1 MKHSALRRN
10 NNYELPGVEDT
21 KCSNCIKNFSRVQE
35 RSLNT
40 SVLSSFSAA
49 RLYILTVI
57 SEDINSKTVFNIPKL
72 EASNMIIVIIP
83 KCFFGIME
91 RLSYYFEFGF
101 ATLAVTNC
109 KGNHGRQLSNW
120 THVQTFSGSTPRGS
134 HIRVSTL

>member
-1 MKHSALRRN
+1 L
-10 NNYELPGVEDT
+10 GVEDI

-83 KCFFGIME
+83 KEFLGIMK
-91 RLSYYFEFGF
+91 RISYYSEFNFE
-101 ATLAVTNC
+101 TLAVANC
-109 KGNHGRQLSNW
+109 RGNRGRQMGKW
-120 THVQTFSGSTPRGS
+120 TYVQTF
-134 HIRVSTL
+134 